1 MLPILSKHLEVLV
14 RVDGDS
20 ETGLG
25 HLARCGVLVNRLI
38 KRGHSVT
45 LLTMSSSTPRDMI
58 SSDAEILIIADDDEC
73 LTKMRSIAERRPI
86 DWLVVDHYSIDANW
100 EREACKYVNRI
111 LVIDDLANRPHQCDF
126 LLDQNIENSL
136 QNRYK
141 SLVPSEAKLLLGMDY
156 LLARDSF
163 YLDFSDKDESLF
175 IFLGG
180 GDHTEELITLIDLL
194 KRSRVSLP
202 MVIMITD
209 NYRVDSSILSGL
221 PNGSELCLSV
231 SDPSKLMRKARCAI
245 VRCGFVVYELAL
257 LGVPMVIIFETE
269 VQLEVASCFE
279 RAAHGIAFE
288 ESKLMNL
295 TAVLD
300 ALEAALCV
308 EPTPLRIGRSSGA
321 MRIVDIME
329 TYVDE
334 I

>member
-1 MLPILSKHLEVLV
+1 VPPIRNKNLEVLV
-14 RVDGDS
+14 RADGDS
-20 ETGLG
+20 KIGLG
-25 HLARCGVLVNRLI
+25 HLARCGVLVNRLV

-45 LLTMSSSTPRDMI
+45 LLTMSSNTPREFV
-58 SSDAEILIIADDDEC
+58 SSDAEIFIIADEDEC
-73 LTKMRSIAERRPI
+73 LTKMRSIGERKPI
-86 DWLVVDHYSIDANW
+86 DWLVVDHYSIDASW
-100 EREACKYVNRI
+100 ERKASKYVSRI

-141 SLVPSEAKLLLGMDY
+141 SLIPSKTKLLLGMDY

-163 YLDFSDKDESLF
+163 YLEFSVKSESLF

-180 GDHTEELITLIDLL
+180 GDHTKELITLIDLL
-194 KRSRVSLP
+194 KRGCVSLP
-202 MVIMITD
+202 LVIMITD

-245 VRCGFVVYELAL
+245 VRCGFVAYELAL

-269 VQLEVASCFE
+269 VQREVASCFE

-288 ESKLMNL
+288 ESKLL
-295 TAVLD
+295 DVTAVLN
-300 ALEAALCV
+300 ALEAAISV
-308 EPTPLRIGRSSGA
+308 EPTPLRMGRSSGA
-321 MRIVDIME
+321 MKVVDIME

-334 I
+334 S